1 MRLRLFLC
9 LAFILALATTLPP
22 PAQAAEDQDYFSVG
36 DKGTLAAYLDRLKA
50 ALRAKDGAT
59 LKTLIAPGLGGKVTA
74 IQDDILAAGLADWEP
89 VGDRGVMLRD
99 GEAWISGICDN
110 ADCTK
115 MHLSLIAINL
125 SAAQPQPNSAK
136 PSFAK
141 PSFAKPSFAKPSFDC
156 AKASSPQEHM
166 ICADATLAE
175 ADAALAKAYK
185 QAVDRTPDAT
195 ALKAEQRR
203 WVKDVRDHCQD
214 GKCLREAYQTRL
226 RDLQ

>member
-36 DKGTLAAYLDRLKA
+36 DKG
-50 ALRAKDGAT
+50 
-59 LKTLIAPGLGGKVTA
+59 
-74 IQDDILAAGLADWEP
+74 
-89 VGDRGVMLRD
+89 
-99 GEAWISGICDN
+99 
-110 ADCTK
+110 
-115 MHLSLIAINL
+115 
-125 SAAQPQPNSAK
+125 
-136 PSFAK
+136 
-141 PSFAKPSFAKPSFDC
+141 
-156 AKASSPQEHM
+156 
-166 ICADATLAE
+166 TLAE